1 MLHDCAWRSNNDVY
15 VSTNCGVVF
24 GQPLFSMY
32 SWRVLFDDSGTY
44 QVVEIHAC
52 AKSNIACY
60 CNGSATGNVDAEPNH
75 ETNFLCVGSLSLIRT
90 VIIAVCDWIDT
101 KSVTTMHVNGVG
113 A

>member
-1 MLHDCAWRSNNDVY
+1 
-15 VSTNCGVVF
+15 
-24 GQPLFSMY
+24 MY

-44 QVVEIHAC
+44 QVVDNHSRTT
-52 AKSNIACY
+52 SNIACY
-60 CNGSATGNVDAEPNH
+60 CNGSATGDFGTEPNH
-75 ETNFLCVGSLSLIRT
+75 ETIFVCVGSLSLIRT